1 VLSSP
6 DPPQS
11 KFCSAAQ
18 PWAKVARHKSA
29 GREISP
35 TIRLEAE
42 GMAVVAALFLI
53 LLVIP
58 VAATAQAEGTPT
70 AVWAH
75 DALVRALSACEDIT
89 DPFHRAQALAEISEA
104 QAAAGEVTAAR
115 GNLERAL
122 KIALSIDKDPLR
134 DWAIH
139 DIGRPYVK
147 ADDLAAA
154 EQAAESIRDERLR
167 DGVLAAV
174 VDARR
179 SARDLA
185 GAQATA
191 RRMKDVARQGASL
204 RAVVIQQASEN
215 DFAGALATA
224 RSIQYGRANALA
236 IGDVAAAIAR
246 DGAFDEARS
255 LAARIRDGSSRSRA
269 LVEVAVARAGMGD
282 IKGALATLAE
292 VDDKLDRA
300 EGTAR
305 IAAARAPATSGEARE
320 MFAQAIASVVKTRA
334 SANRKADTYVE
345 IARAQILAGDVAGS
359 TATLKRAFDEV
370 ASVKAESERLNLLT
384 RIAPLQARAGDYAG
398 AFSTAMRAEDASLRP
413 LLVRDIAAS
422 QAEKGDI
429 AGAVAI
435 ARGLDDRAAAAA
447 ALFGILRV
455 QSQAHDAGVRE
466 TIDVTLQAVRV
477 IGSTELRAG
486 ALGSLAAAHAREGDA
501 AGAQAVFAEAMNT
514 AAAADRGHQQAA
526 VYARIADSLADRH
539 RPFND

>member
-1 VLSSP
+1 
-6 DPPQS
+6 
-11 KFCSAAQ
+11 
-18 PWAKVARHKSA
+18 
-29 GREISP
+29 
-35 TIRLEAE
+35 
-42 GMAVVAALFLI
+42 MAVVAALFLI
-53 LLVIP
+53 LLIIP
-58 VAATAQAEGTPT
+58 VAATAQGEGTPT

-75 DALVRALSACEDIT
+75 DALVRALSACDDIT
-89 DPFHRAQALAEISEA
+89 DSFHRAQALAEISEA

-122 KIALSIDKDPLR
+122 KVALSIDEEPLR
-134 DWAIH
+134 NWALH
-139 DIGRPYVK
+139 DIGRAFVK

-154 EQAAESIRDERLR
+154 EAAAESIRDVRLH

-179 SARDLA
+179 GARDLP

-204 RAVVIQQASEN
+204 RAITIQQASEN
-215 DFAGALATA
+215 DFTGAMATA

-246 DGAFDEARS
+246 DGAFDEARL

-269 LVEVAVARAGMGD
+269 FVEVAVAQAGIGD
-282 IKGALATLAE
+282 IKGALATLAQ

-305 IAAARAPATSGEARE
+305 IAAARAPAAPTEARE
-320 MFAQAIASVVKTRA
+320 MFAQALATVTKTRA
-334 SANRKADTYVE
+334 GANRKADTYVE
-345 IARAQILAGDVAGS
+345 IARAQILADDVAGS
-359 TATLKRAFDEV
+359 TATLKRAFGAV
-370 ASVKAESERLNLLT
+370 ADVKGESERLNLLSH
-384 RIAPLQARAGDYAG
+384 IAPLQARAGDYAG

-422 QAEKGDI
+422 QAEKGDVT
-429 AGAVAI
+429 GAVAI
-435 ARGLDDRAAAAA
+435 ARSLDDRAAAAA

-455 QSQAHDAGVRE
+455 QSQTHDISGLRE
-466 TIDVTLQAVRV
+466 TIGVTLQAVRV

-486 ALGSLAAAHAREGDA
+486 ALGSLAAAHAREGDVD
-501 AGAQAVFAEAMNT
+501 GAQAMFAEAMNT
-514 AAAADRGHQQAA
+514 AAAADRGQQRAA

-539 RPFND
+539 RPLND